1 MANKFLTVYGYD
13 FTFDS
18 YAQPKERRYFV
29 KKTDQSIH
37 FFKEPAFKYHQYLI
51 VKVKK
56 CLAGSIV
63 LAMAEHHCAINVV
76 MR

>member
-1 MANKFLTVYGYD
+1 MTSLLTVMHSQKNVD
-13 FTFDS
+13 ILS
-18 YAQPKERRYFV
+18 
-29 KKTDQSIH
+29 KKLIKVGIH